1 MGVYKRKPWA
11 GSEYSFTF
19 QVSRL
24 TFRGQNVRTGPA
36 FSRTISPV
44 LRNTVSLYLLS
55 LIHSLISS
63 SLQPSAYGL
72 QPVLPFS
79 HFPLF
84 PVPHSLYPIRMSF
97 KLLAMTIRVAMR
109 LLRRNA
115 LRSILTM
122 LGIIF
127 GVGAVIA
134 MVAISQG
141 TDAFIQSQINSL
153 GKNIISGRTSSWS
166 CLVR

>member
-1 MGVYKRKPWA
+1 
-11 GSEYSFTF
+11 
-19 QVSRL
+19 
-24 TFRGQNVRTGPA
+24 
-36 FSRTISPV
+36 
-44 LRNTVSLYLLS
+44 
-55 LIHSLISS
+55 
-63 SLQPSAYGL
+63 
-72 QPVLPFS
+72 
-79 HFPLF
+79 
-84 PVPHSLYPIRMSF
+84 MSF